1 MIVRIPTLS
10 PAELERRREAARSA
24 DAHLRLEGLAMTES
38 AKMLRERWIRGELN
52 EEELLAVTRAQ
63 LLDELRE

>member
-1 MIVRIPTLS
+1 MTVSVPTLT

-38 AKMLRERWIRGELN
+38 AKALRERWIRGELS

-63 LLDELRE
+63 LLNELCE